1 MPSDLVMKKWKDG
14 KLRSGNKRTGK
25 LVTGQKQAVA
35 IKLSEQRKE
44 RGTKRGQKRGRY
56 KTHAHGRK

>member
-1 MPSDLVMKKWKDG
+1 MPSSEVMKKYGAG

-25 LVTGQKQAVA
+25 VVTSQKQAVA

-56 KTHAHGRK
+56 KTHGRR